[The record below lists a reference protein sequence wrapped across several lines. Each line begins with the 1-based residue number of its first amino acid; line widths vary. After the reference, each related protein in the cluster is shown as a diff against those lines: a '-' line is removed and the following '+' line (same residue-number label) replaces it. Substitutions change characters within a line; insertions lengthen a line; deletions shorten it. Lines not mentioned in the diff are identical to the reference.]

1 MRRVGSGTT
10 AAFMTLVL
18 PLALGA
24 CGRRGNAPD
33 GGSLDGFV
41 ETSAA
46 LTDAGIMAI
55 LDEASRSDSVA
66 GALAAEKATDAEVK
80 ALATSA
86 MEDHH
91 ALRLEGDRLV
101 KALGLVPRLPASDP
115 LGDAAED
122 EMIALRAKPRG
133 PEFDRIYIEKEVA
146 IHQAVKDFA
155 EQAKRATPND
165 QIRSF
170 IGRVTPV
177 IERHLKRAQA
187 LRSQIARTA

>member
-1 MRRVGSGTT
+1 MRTVGSGTT
-10 AAFMTLVL
+10 AALMTLVL
-18 PLALGA
+18 PLAFGA
-24 CGRRGNAPD
+24 CGGRGNAPD
-33 GGSLDGFV
+33 GDSLDGFV

-46 LTDAGIMAI
+46 LTDAGIIAI

-66 GALAAEKATDAEVK
+66 AALAAEKATDAAVK
-80 ALATSA
+80 AFATSA

-91 ALRLEGDRLV
+91 ALRLEGDSLV

-115 LGDAAED
+115 LGSEAEA
-122 EMIALRAKPRG
+122 EMIALRATPRG

-170 IGRVTPV
+170 IDRVTPV
-177 IERHLKRAQA
+177 IERHLERAQA

>member
-1 MRRVGSGTT
+1 MLRAGLGARVTIV
-10 AAFMTLVL
+10 MLVL
-18 PLALGA
+18 PVALLACDGGRGA
-24 CGRRGNAPD
+24 AGR
-33 GGSLDGFV
+33 GSLDGFV
-41 ETSAA
+41 ETAAA

-66 GALAAEKATDAEVK
+66 AALAAEKATGAEVR
-80 ALATSA
+80 ALAASA

-122 EMIALRAKPRG
+122 EMIALRATPRG

-146 IHQAVKDFA
+146 IQQAVKDFA

-170 IGRVTPV
+170 IDRVTPV
-177 IERHLKRAQA
+177 IERHLERAQA
-187 LRSQIARTA
+187 LRSRNTRTA